1 MSDWIGVDLDC
12 TLAYYES
19 GQGVKFVGTVIEP
32 MKARVLRWI
41 GEGKTVKIFTARV
54 SMNEDAEAQRKMIQ
68 DWLEANGMPRLEV
81 TCIKDTSMTELWD
94 DRAVGVVKNVG
105 VPK

>member
-1 MSDWIGVDLDC
+1 MSDWIAVDLDG
-12 TLAYYES
+12 TLAFYES

-32 MKARVLRWI
+32 MKARVLNWLRS
-41 GEGKTVKIFTARV
+41 GKTVKIFTARV
-54 SMNEDAEAQRKMIQ
+54 SMNENAYVQRAMIQ

-81 TCIKDTSMTELWD
+81 TCIKDTSMVELWG
-94 DRAVGVVKNVG
+94 DRAIGVFKNTG